1 VIRPAT
7 PDDAEAIHELI
18 VALAT
23 YEREPDAVQVTPAML
38 RAQLDAER
46 PPFECLIAEA
56 DGGRA
61 AGFALFFHTY
71 STWEGRPGLYLEDL
85 YVREEQRGSGIGKA
99 LLLACARIAAE
110 RGCARFELAALDWNT
125 PAIGF
130 YESLGGRRH
139 EGWGLFRWDRE
150 ALEQLAARAA

>member
-7 PDDAEAIHELI
+7 PDDAETIHELI

-23 YEREPDAVQVTPAML
+23 YEREPDAVQATPEML
-38 RAQLDAER
+38 RAQLEAER
-46 PPFECLIAEA
+46 PPFECLIAETE
-56 DGGRA
+56 DGRA
-61 AGFALFFHTY
+61 VGFALLFQTY

-85 YVREEQRGSGIGKA
+85 YVLEEERGSGIGKA
-99 LLLACARIAAE
+99 LLLACARLATE
-110 RGCARFELAALDWNT
+110 RGCARFELAALDWNA

-139 EGWGLFRWDRE
+139 EGWGLFRWDRD
-150 ALEQLAARAA
+150 ALERLAAQ

>member
-7 PDDAEAIHELI
+7 PDDAETIHQLI

-23 YEREPDAVQVTPAML
+23 YEREPDAVQATPATL
-38 RAQLDAER
+38 RAQLEAEQ
-46 PPFECLIAEA
+46 PPFECLLAETE
-56 DGGRA
+56 DGRA
-61 AGFALFFHTY
+61 VGFALLFQTY

-85 YVREEQRGSGIGKA
+85 YVLEEERGSGIGKA
-99 LLLACARIAAE
+99 LLLACARLATE
-110 RGCARFELAALDWNT
+110 RGCARFELAALDWNA

-139 EGWGLFRWDRE
+139 DGWGLFRWDRA
-150 ALEQLAARAA
+150 ALERLAEA